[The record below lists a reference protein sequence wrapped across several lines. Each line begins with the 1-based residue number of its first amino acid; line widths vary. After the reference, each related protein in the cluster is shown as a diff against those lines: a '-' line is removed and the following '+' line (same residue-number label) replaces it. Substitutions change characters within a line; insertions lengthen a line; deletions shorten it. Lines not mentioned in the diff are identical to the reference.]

1 MRLSTPRVVTS
12 DSHHTVIDEQVDQF
26 GRFGIA
32 VVTLLG
38 IFGTLTTVVTMVS
51 AIERFEGIVR
61 NIEFQ
66 QAVGDD

>member
-1 MRLSTPRVVTS
+1 MRLSAPRVVAS

-26 GRFGIA
+26 GRLGIA

-38 IFGTLTTVVTMVS
+38 IFGTLTTVVTTFS

>member
-1 MRLSTPRVVTS
+1 MRLSAPRIVS
-12 DSHHTVIDEQVDQF
+12 AESHHTVIDEQVDQF
-26 GRFGIA
+26 GRLGIA
-32 VVTLLG
+32 VVTLPG

-66 QAVGDD
+66 LAVGDD